1 MKSIVI
7 ATMGVALCAGTA
19 LAADLPSRVAPPVFV
34 APIAVPYSWTG
45 FEGGL
50 HSAYVFSNSN
60 SVRTTPGSVP
70 RPAYLKTEKD
80 GSSNVGAEIGYNYQ
94 FTPGSGVVVGVNVAA
109 DYVDLHKN
117 AFVYSPDN
125 LSIYHQRLSYL
136 GTANGR
142 IGYAFD
148 RFMVYG
154 TGGFAFGD
162 PGLGGTFYANGNG
175 IAVGGNHG
183 GLTGGYDFG
192 GGASYAIPNDSFF
205 NKFSIERYIGL
216 DKLLG
221 NFSTV
226 LTAEFVHYDLGSQT
240 VGLTGL
246 GGRPGFSLNYHTEG
260 NMVRGGLLYKFE
272 STPVVPV
279 VARY

>member
-1 MKSIVI
+1 
-7 ATMGVALCAGTA
+7 MGVALCAGTA

-34 APIAVPYSWTG
+34 APVAVPYSWTG
-45 FEGGL
+45 FEAGL
-50 HSAYVFSNSN
+50 HSAYVFGSGN
-60 SVRTTPGSVP
+60 SVRTTPGSGA
-70 RPAYLKTEKD
+70 RPAYLKTDKD

-94 FTPGSGVVVGVNVAA
+94 FTPGSGVVVGASVAA
-109 DYVDLHKN
+109 DWVDLHKN
-117 AFVYSPDN
+117 AFVYAPDT

-148 RFMVYG
+148 HFMVYG

-162 PGLGGTFYANGNG
+162 PGYGGTFYANGTG
-175 IAVGGNHG
+175 IAVGGNNG

-192 GGASYAIPNDSFF
+192 GGASYAIPNDSIF

-240 VGLTGL
+240 VSLAGL